1 MKDYDLDER
10 LDILVD
16 GGMSLAEAKLQLEKV
31 DLLVDEM
38 KRGVATFSFRKKDG
52 TIREA
57 HGTLVVDASE
67 YTFKGGQASPKVV
80 PFWDCD
86 KLAWRSF
93 ALATLC

>member
-10 LDILVD
+10 LDILIE

-38 KRGVATFSFRKKDG
+38 KRGVATFTFQKKDG
-52 TIREA
+52 TLREA
-57 HGTLVVDASE
+57 HGTLVVDESG
-67 YTFKGGQASPKVV
+67 YQFKGGQASLKVV

-93 ALATLC
+93 ALASLC